1 MNFRFSNDIKVLLER
16 LAEHPLTLEDIL
28 SETSERGF
36 SLVIFLL
43 TLPFLFP
50 MPPGLT
56 TIFGVGSLLLGL
68 QMAGGMRQPW
78 LPKKVGQFVFPQGF
92 VVQLLKNLQK
102 VTVILEKI
110 ARPRLPKLAD
120 NPYIWRF
127 NGICIAWLV
136 VLLML
141 PIPLTNPIPTIAI
154 LLFAVAT
161 LESDGLLMCFTYGL
175 TLVISLFFGFIFYA
189 LWQAPALLPSI
200 FK

>member
-1 MNFRFSNDIKVLLER
+1 MNFRFSTDIKVLLER

-56 TIFGVGSLLLGL
+56 TILGLGSLLLGL
-68 QMAGGMRQPW
+68 QMAGGMRKPW

-92 VVQLLKNLQK
+92 ISQLLKNLQK
-102 VTVILEKI
+102 VTAILEKI
-110 ARPRLPKLAD
+110 ARPRLPKLAA

-141 PIPLTNPIPTIAI
+141 PIPLTNPIPTVPI
-154 LLFAVAT
+154 LLLTVAT
-161 LESDGLLMCFTYGL
+161 LESDGLLMCFSYGL
-175 TLVISLFFGFIFYA
+175 TIAVSLFFGFIFYA